1 MIFTLYTHFFEIIG
15 KYDVILYPLDKKACF
30 QLFSPILL
38 YVCSCLPER
47 SRKELLMITID
58 KLTKFYGNNR
68 AVNNISFTINDN
80 EILGFLGPNGAGK
93 STTMNMIAGY
103 LPMTAG
109 TVSICGSDIVK
120 DPVAAK
126 KNIGYLPEIPPVY
139 PDMRV
144 REYLSFC
151 AGLKRIPHSK
161 KNDEIERVMGLLKIT
176 DVQKK
181 LIKNLSKG
189 YKQRVRFAQALLG
202 NPKFLILDEP
212 TVGLDPNQVIEVR
225 NIIKDLKKEHSVI
238 FSSHILSEVSAVC
251 DRVVII
257 NKGDIK
263 AIDTIENLEKACGAS
278 LILHIKVKGDRT
290 KSSAIIELTK
300 GVKEITTI
308 DAEGNDF
315 FSYTVKLEN
324 GAGDD
329 VKNDIMSQLISA
341 GIQISEIY
349 ADKPDL
355 EAVFVDLINRPA
367 SKGGLEELLA
377 EMSGAEPDTA
387 DTDND
392 KEDEE

>member
-1 MIFTLYTHFFEIIG
+1 
-15 KYDVILYPLDKKACF
+15 
-30 QLFSPILL
+30 
-38 YVCSCLPER
+38 
-47 SRKELLMITID
+47 MITID
-58 KLTKFYGNNR
+58 KLTKYYGTNR

-109 TVSICGSDIVK
+109 TVTIFGSDISK

-144 REYLSFC
+144 KEYLSFC
-151 AGLKRIPHSK
+151 AGLKRIRSSERR
-161 KNDEIERVMGLLKIT
+161 DEIARVTKLLKIE
-176 DVQKK
+176 DVQDK

-189 YKQRVRFAQALLG
+189 YKQRVGFAQALLG

-225 NIIKDLKKEHSVI
+225 NIIKDLRKEHSVI

-263 AIDTIENLEKACGAS
+263 AIDTIENLEKKLGGS
-278 LILHIKVKGDRT
+278 LTLHIKVKGDRT
-290 KSSAIIELTK
+290 KASNIIELTD
-300 GVKEITTI
+300 GVEEIVSI

-315 FSYTVKLEN
+315 FAFAVKLRE

-329 VKNDIMSQLISA
+329 TKNAIMAELIKH

-349 ADKPDL
+349 TEKPDL
-355 EAVFVDLINRPA
+355 EAVFVDMINK
-367 SKGGLEELLA
+367 SSDKHGLLDLLD
-377 EMSGAEPDTA
+377 EIEPIAEPEA
-387 DTDND
+387 DDVD
-392 KEDEE
+392 GSDGEDGEKEGDE

>member
-1 MIFTLYTHFFEIIG
+1 
-15 KYDVILYPLDKKACF
+15 
-30 QLFSPILL
+30 
-38 YVCSCLPER
+38 
-47 SRKELLMITID
+47 MITID
-58 KLTKFYGNNR
+58 KLTKYYGSNR

-109 TVSICGSDIVK
+109 TVTIFGSDISK

-139 PDMRV
+139 PEMRV
-144 REYLSFC
+144 KEYLSFC
-151 AGLKRIPHSK
+151 AGLKRIRSSERK
-161 KNDEIERVMGLLKIT
+161 SEIIRVMKLLKIE
-176 DVQKK
+176 DVQDK

-189 YKQRVRFAQALLG
+189 YKQRVGFAQALLG

-263 AIDTIENLEKACGAS
+263 AVDTIENLEKKLGGS
-278 LILHIKVKGDRT
+278 LTLHVKIKGDRI
-290 KSSAIIELTK
+290 KASNVIEFID
-300 GVKEITTI
+300 GVDEIVSI

-315 FSYTVKLEN
+315 FSFAVKLKED
-324 GAGDD
+324 AGDD
-329 VKNDIMSQLISA
+329 TKNAIMSELIGH

-349 ADKPDL
+349 TEKPDL
-355 EAVFVDLINRPA
+355 EAVFVDMINR
-367 SKGGLEELLA
+367 SSDKHGLLELLEETPPEA
-377 EMSGAEPDTA
+377 EDGADSESDESEE
-387 DTDND
+387 
-392 KEDEE
+392 KEGEE

>member
-1 MIFTLYTHFFEIIG
+1 
-15 KYDVILYPLDKKACF
+15 
-30 QLFSPILL
+30 
-38 YVCSCLPER
+38 
-47 SRKELLMITID
+47 MITIE
-58 KLTKFYGNNR
+58 KLTKYYGSNR

-93 STTMNMIAGY
+93 STTMNMIAGF

-109 TVSICGSDIVK
+109 KVTIFGSDITK
-120 DPVAAK
+120 EPVAAK

-144 REYLSFC
+144 TEYLSFC
-151 AGLKRIPHSK
+151 AGLKRIRFAERK
-161 KNDEIERVMGLLKIT
+161 DEIARVMKLLKIE
-176 DVQKK
+176 DVQHK

-189 YKQRVRFAQALLG
+189 YKQRVGFAQALLG

-263 AIDTIENLEKACGAS
+263 AIDTIENLEKRLGGS
-278 LILHIKVKGDRT
+278 LTLHIKIKGDRS
-290 KSSAIIELTK
+290 KAANIIELAN
-300 GVKEITTI
+300 GVQEIVSI

-315 FSYTVKLEN
+315 FTFAVKLKE

-329 VKNDIMSQLISA
+329 TKNAIMSDLLNHN
-341 GIQISEIY
+341 IQISEIY
-349 ADKPDL
+349 TEKPDL
-355 EAVFVDLINRPA
+355 EAVFVDMINR
-367 SKGGLEELLA
+367 SSDKNGLLELLD
-377 EMSGAEPDTA
+377 EIKPTSESESKDEDT
-387 DTDND
+387 TDSNED